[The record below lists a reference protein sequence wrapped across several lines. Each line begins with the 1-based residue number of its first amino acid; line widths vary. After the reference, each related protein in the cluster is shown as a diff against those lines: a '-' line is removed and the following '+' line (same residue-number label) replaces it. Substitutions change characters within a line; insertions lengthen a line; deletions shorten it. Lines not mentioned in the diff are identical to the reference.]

1 MDSSLAIQASG
12 LSKKYRLGTIGMT
25 SLREDLGRWW
35 NRGKSQDVME
45 NNSSPSSINKSHMIN
60 DREFWALHD
69 LDFSIRKGEVVGLI
83 GANGSGKSTL
93 LKILSRITEPTEG
106 KIQVR
111 GKVAS
116 LLEVGTG
123 FHPELTG
130 RENVYVNGAILGMT
144 RKEVTNKFEEI
155 VDFAGVSD
163 FIDTPIKRYSSGMTV
178 RLGFAVA
185 AHLDPDILIVDEVLA
200 VGDASFQKKCV
211 GKMQHISSEGKTI
224 LLVSHQMLLIE
235 NLCPTSVLLIEG
247 EIKGHGNTK
256 DIIQK
261 YYDIT
266 IPTKLLSRNIIDIKE
281 RQGSGEI
288 ILSEVKIYDK
298 NKNAIKAFRPGK
310 EAFFK
315 LEFKKF
321 KNFNVNKLGGI
332 CLSVNIDN
340 SSNQRLA
347 MMSNIAISSELSI
360 TQLVCE
366 GVMLKIFKLPL
377 MPGKYSLTVFLGR
390 EDYIIDWIQ
399 SAFSFIVLDSD
410 YYSTGKSQV
419 KGHGDILIDYTMEH
433 GCDE

>member
-1 MDSSLAIQASG
+1 LDSETAIEVTN

-25 SLREDLGRWW
+25 SLREDLSRWW
-35 NRGKSQDVME
+35 NLKKKQQSPATNYSDKSIE
-45 NNSSPSSINKSHMIN
+45 NSQLTNER
-60 DREFWALHD
+60 DFWALRD
-69 LDFSIRKGEVVGLI
+69 LSFSIRKGDVIGLI

-93 LKILSRITEPTEG
+93 LKILSRITEPTKGEV
-106 KIQVR
+106 KVR
-111 GKVAS
+111 GRVAS

-144 RKEVTNKFEEI
+144 RKEVTNKFDEI

-200 VGDASFQKKCV
+200 VGDAAFQKKCV
-211 GKMQHISSEGKTI
+211 GKMQHISLGGKTI
-224 LLVSHQMLLIE
+224 LLVSHQMPLIE
-235 NLCPTSVLLIEG
+235 NLCSSSALLIEG
-247 EIKGHGNTK
+247 ELKGHGKTK

-266 IPTKLLSRNIIDIKE
+266 LPPKLLSENIIDIKE
-281 RQGSGEI
+281 RQGSGDV
-288 ILSEVKIYDK
+288 ILSEVNIYDK
-298 NKNAIKAFRPGK
+298 NKKVLNGFEPGK
-310 EAFFK
+310 EAFFQ
-315 LEFKKF
+315 LKF
-321 KNFNVNKLGGI
+321 KELRKINANITGEI

-347 MMSNIAISSELSI
+347 MMSNLAISSVLSI
-360 TQLVCE
+360 KQLVCK
-366 GVMLKIFKLPL
+366 GVLLKIYKLPL
-377 MPGKYSLTVFLGR
+377 MPGKYNLTVFLGR
-390 EDYIIDWIQ
+390 EDCVIDWIQ

-410 YYSTGKSQV
+410 YYSTGKSQI
-419 KGHGDILIDYTMEH
+419 KGHGDILLDYTMEH